1 MAFEEYKNLWVF
13 IETEE
18 GKAKPVGYELLTPGR
33 RLADAN
39 QEKLVAVVI
48 GKNVED
54 AAKEAEE
61 YGADEVI
68 LVDEDAY
75 YNYNTD
81 AFSDAM
87 EQLIKKYKPSTVLI
101 GATNNGRDM
110 GPRLSCRLGTGL
122 TADCTDLS
130 VEEETGNIIWTR
142 PGLWR
147 KPDGK
152 YSLPGYSS
160 ADGYGTSWRL
170 QKRSE
175 RSRASCRSD
184 PRAYRTGSG
193 PGSYSTSGADQR
205 GG

>member
-130 VEEETGNIIWTR
+130 VEEETGNFLVTSLLLEDGTEVFPQTPEIPAGEPIEL
-142 PGLWR
+142 PPSH
-147 KPDGK
+147 KPK
-152 YSLPGYSS
+152 KLI
-160 ADGYGTSWRL
+160 
-170 QKRSE
+170 KKKNK
-175 RSRASCRSD
+175 
-184 PRAYRTGSG
+184 
-193 PGSYSTSGADQR
+193 
-205 GG
+205 

>member
-48 GKNVED
+48 GKNVEG

-122 TADCTDLS
+122 TADWYGPVRRGRNRKYHLDPS
-130 VEEETGNIIWTR
+130 
-142 PGLWR
+142 GLWR

-175 RSRASCRSD
+175 RSRTSCRSD